1 MRSTRGPSL
10 RMWQPVRT
18 CCCMCCCPMP
28 GPVRAPRDEYR
39 RHRHRQP
46 PPHRQSAHAPS
57 TPTRHPPLPHPPAP
71 ASPPQARAPFFNS
84 GTAFDIKLPEVPAR
98 LFAPPQEGR
107 YGVFDCDQSRVL
119 GCGFAASTPLL
130 LARYLRIAARAAL
143 PPLDVRATGSVWYVI
158 SGSGSLAGA
167 VDGFAF
173 AAGDVFLLPG
183 ACGYRLEAGAAGAL
197 LWGGGNEPQPGFE
210 HAQPAPRA
218 GGAHGRRALSGRG
231 DRAPVR
237 ADLLE
242 RHAQPDLG
250 PSVDLLVRPASRSA
264 QPHAHADIELQHPG
278 AEHAPAHAPPQ
289 LGRRDAG
296 GAGRRLPF
304 AGRPDALPVGALG
317 DARDA
322 AGRAA
327 LAPQRGSTRR
337 ALPDRAGRRAA
348 LPHADDG
355 VRVSGGGRLTCGR
368 WAVGA
373 VVGEDAERSLESLR
387 LRLR

>member
-167 VDGFAF
+167 GGGFALS
-173 AAGDVFLLPG
+173 AGGGVLLP
-183 ACGYRLEAGAAGAL
+183 RAGGREREVAL
-197 LWGGGNEPQPGFE
+197 E
-210 HAQPAPRA
+210 HAQPAPVAEAPIDAVHYPA
-218 GGAHGRRALSGRG
+218 GEIERQFALIFSSATRSQTSGRALIFSS
-231 DRAPVR
+231 DRQAAARNLTPTLTLSFNTLEPNTHQRTHRHNSAAVTLVVQGEGCHSLVDQTHCPWAPW
-237 ADLLE
+237 AT
-242 RHAQPDLG
+242 
-250 PSVDLLVRPASRSA
+250 LVTP
-264 QPHAHADIELQHPG
+264 PG
-278 AEHAPAHAPPQ
+278 A
-289 LGRRDAG
+289 
-296 GAGRRLPF
+296 
-304 AGRPDALPVGALG
+304 
-317 DARDA
+317 
-322 AGRAA
+322 
-327 LAPQRGSTRR
+327 
-337 ALPDRAGRRAA
+337 
-348 LPHADDG
+348 PH
-355 VRVSGGGRLTCGR
+355 
-368 WAVGA
+368 
-373 VVGEDAERSLESLR
+373 
-387 LRLR
+387 